1 MRRYL
6 VLFLLITAAS
16 FPLPAR
22 TGAAADTSDA
32 EAFVEEYLK
41 TFNAADPVAMAGL
54 YAEDGLILPPTGV
67 PVRGREAIQK
77 FWSGNNRTSL
87 SFKTLQKNVCGESG
101 FFVGT
106 YTARETRSGRFYP
119 ASPVV
124 LLGAR
129 PSRIPMSGNFAL
141 NLRRGEDGKWTV
153 ASDMWTEIAWA
164 GFVPAGREEGRI
176 VPAQQPD
183 R

>member
-16 FPLPAR
+16 LPLPAR
-22 TGAAADTSDA
+22 TGATTDTSDA

-54 YAEDGLILPPTGV
+54 YAEDGMILPPSGF
-67 PVRGREAIQK
+67 PIRGREAIQR

-87 SFKTLQKNVCGESG
+87 SFRTLQKNVCGDSG

-106 YTARETRSGRFYP
+106 YSARESRSGRFYP
-119 ASPVV
+119 ASPFT
-124 LLGAR
+124 LLGSR

-141 NLRRGEDGKWTV
+141 CLRRGDDGKWKV
-153 ASDMWTEIAWA
+153 ASDLWTEIAWA

-176 VPAQQPD
+176 VPAEHSD

>member
-22 TGAAADTSDA
+22 TGAATDTSDA

-41 TFNAADPVAMAGL
+41 TFNATDPVAMAGL
-54 YAEDGLILPPTGV
+54 YAEDGLILPPSGV

-77 FWSGNNRTSL
+77 FWSGNSRTSL
-87 SFKTLQKNVCGESG
+87 SFRTLQKNVCGDSG

-106 YTARETRSGRFYP
+106 YSARESRSGRFTP
-119 ASPVV
+119 ASPFT
-124 LLGAR
+124 LLG
-129 PSRIPMSGNFAL
+129 SRSSRVPMSGNFAL
-141 NLRRGEDGKWTV
+141 CLRRGDDGQWKV

-176 VPAQQPD
+176 VPAEHSD